1 MSLLGSS
8 EEFIR
13 AQKAVLDLNK
23 QEEPETI
30 EIEYE
35 VILRPKFK
43 EGSNVQVNLVKA
55 DNQGSFLSFP
65 VMTEAQTRSLL
76 EQQNQKLLEQF
87 QEEFKCINEA
97 LSSARS
103 SSSGL
108 DWQTGYR
115 ILLAGVKAV
124 QKGIAIK
131 AGIKGEE

>member
-1 MSLLGSS
+1 MTDYDGS
-8 EEFIR
+8 IVV
-13 AQKAVLDLNK
+13 QHPVQQPK
-23 QEEPETI
+23 QETL

-35 VILRPKFK
+35 VILRPKFT
-43 EGSNVQVNLVKA
+43 EGLPQINIVKA

-76 EQQNQKLLEQF
+76 EQQSQKLFEQF
-87 QEEFKCINEA
+87 KEEFKCINEA
-97 LSSARS
+97 LNSARN

-108 DWQTGYR
+108 DYPTGYR
-115 ILLAGVKAV
+115 VLLAGVKAV